1 MNIRRA
7 AAASGL
13 TPDTIRFYEREGVL
27 PPAPRKPN
35 GYRDYS
41 EQHTDTLRL
50 ARGLREIG
58 LPLVEMREALAVA
71 SEGNC
76 GDLRDTLRETL
87 RHALTETE
95 RRLDDLQRAREQL
108 SGLLTALDAVDARN
122 RRAARDG
129 SCACF
134 QIVEIS

>member
-27 PPAPRKPN
+27 PPPPRKPN

-41 EQHTDTLRL
+41 EQHTETLRL
-50 ARGLREIG
+50 ARSLREIG
-58 LPLVEMREALAVA
+58 LPLVEMREALAA
-71 SEGNC
+71 AAEGNC
-76 GDLRDTLRETL
+76 GELRDTLRETL
-87 RHALTETE
+87 QHALTETE
-95 RRLDDLQRAREQL
+95 QRLEDLQRTREQL
-108 SGLLTALDAVDARN
+108 SGLLIALEAVDARS

-134 QIVEIS
+134 RIVEIS